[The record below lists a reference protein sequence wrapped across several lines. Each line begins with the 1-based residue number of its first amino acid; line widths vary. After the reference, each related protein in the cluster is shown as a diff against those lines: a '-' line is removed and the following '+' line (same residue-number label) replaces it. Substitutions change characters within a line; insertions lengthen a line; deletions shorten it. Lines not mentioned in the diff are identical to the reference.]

1 MAVFFGMVNMWY
13 YYTLKQDPY
22 WRGRPP
28 QMLPW
33 DVPVWH
39 RYLDKHQDE
48 YKEVI
53 YNFAITEK
61 EPPKGLPENII
72 KSWMYSSAVRID
84 AIGARKDGSYDIIEV
99 TRQANLRAVGQI
111 LVYTDLIIRADPF
124 KTKYNSMIVAEYAN
138 PDIKPVLEKNNI
150 KLILCPPE

>member
-1 MAVFFGMVNMWY
+1 MWY
-13 YYTLKQDPY
+13 YYTLKKDPF

-39 RYLDKHQDE
+39 RYLDEHRDE
-48 YKEVI
+48 YRAFI

-61 EPPKGLPENII
+61 KPPEGLPENIV
-72 KSWMYSSAVRID
+72 KSWMYSTAVRID
-84 AIGARKDGSYDIIEV
+84 VVGERKDGSYDIIEV

-111 LVYTDLIIRADPF
+111 LVYTELVKKADPF
-124 KTKYNSMIVAEYAN
+124 GAKYNSLIVAEYAN
-138 PDIKPVLEKNNI
+138 TDILPVLRKNNV